1 MLQNHKKKQVICII
15 KIYLQYL
22 FSGSKIVLLNI
33 MYVIPIKPCST
44 VSSMN
49 LI

>member
-33 MYVIPIKPCST
+33 VCNTYKT
-44 VSSMN
+44 VFN
-49 LI
+49 C